1 MQNMQSEKWLD
12 SLKALKPTSEYSTKS
27 SWGPGLGEDLVGSS
41 HKLQILDGTLATLQQ
56 GLTLISVISGG
67 DGDTAFLCRII
78 ILVSTS
84 CTATHRINMIHFV
97 TRKTTHF
104 RELPL
109 ICGGGMNE
117 GIPHYTLLLHN
128 KCL

>member
-1 MQNMQSEKWLD
+1 M
-12 SLKALKPTSEYSTKS
+12 
-27 SWGPGLGEDLVGSS
+27 GSS
-41 HKLQILDGTLATLQQ
+41 HKLQILDGTLVTLQQ
-56 GLTLISVISGG
+56 GLTLTSAISCG
-67 DGDTAFLCRII
+67 DGDTAFLCGII

-84 CTATHRINMIHFV
+84 CTATNRINMIHFS

-109 ICGGGMNE
+109 ICGCGMNE
-117 GIPHYTLLLHN
+117 KIFHYALILHN

>member
-1 MQNMQSEKWLD
+1 MQSEKWLD
-12 SLKALKPTSEYSTKS
+12 SLKALKTTSEYSTKS

-41 HKLQILDGTLATLQQ
+41 HKLLDGTLATLQR
-56 GLTLISVISGG
+56 GLTLTSVISGG
-67 DGDTAFLCRII
+67 DGDAAFLCRII

-84 CTATHRINMIHFV
+84 CTATNRINVIRFI
-97 TRKTTHF
+97 TRKTTHL

-117 GIPHYTLLLHN
+117 GIPPYTLILHN